1 MPRYRRLSALRD
13 KPKSQSYMRSSAGE
27 GPELQGDEQRAH
39 AFSRGAGRV
48 AHQCARPRQ
57 IKTASDQLRATLF
70 VEVAGGVGAASL
82 RRRSIRVITRGSK
95 AAAIM
100 AWPSRVRWMKSRV

>member
-57 IKTASDQLRATLF
+57 IKTASDQ
-70 VEVAGGVGAASL
+70 
-82 RRRSIRVITRGSK
+82 
-95 AAAIM
+95 
-100 AWPSRVRWMKSRV
+100 